1 MRLLPAPAGVPVEG
15 FVGIG
20 FVRPLTLRPVSGV
33 CASSL
38 SRPVPPALSFVE
50 GPALSERPG
59 RRVEGPALSERPC
72 RRVEGPALSE
82 RPCRRVEGPAFRVRA
97 AVLRW
102 AGFAAFRVLRV
113 AARTGRRLAAP
124 AAAFFRFLPAGVFA
138 PAVRRPPFLPAFS
151 DFFS

>member
-59 RRVEGPALSERPC
+59 RRG
-72 RRVEGPALSE
+72 EGPALSE